1 MVGSSATP
9 GSGTIILIFLVIS
22 LSPRPSETELVDLEL
37 PVPVRPG
44 SQLFWVKQ
52 LLAGSRE
59 VPMEPLRLIT
69 DLPPNHRDGL
79 GIKPSK
85 RSSPYGCQYF
95 RQITDET

>member
-79 GIKPSK
+79 GIKPLK